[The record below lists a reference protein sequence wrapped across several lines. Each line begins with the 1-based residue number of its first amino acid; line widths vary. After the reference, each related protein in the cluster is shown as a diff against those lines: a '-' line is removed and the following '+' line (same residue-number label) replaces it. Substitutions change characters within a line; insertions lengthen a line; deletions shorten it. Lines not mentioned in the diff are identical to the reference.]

1 MAENRFDVSQ
11 VLAFLRR
18 TGDELRKTGE
28 ELKEEAQ
35 RLLEEVRDPAHQL
48 RVKDGVKDLGAWFKR
63 TTAEAAELIENA
75 VKRAES
81 SLRQGAERV
90 RETASAAAG
99 AVQGTGEKTARR
111 ATAAGKRAGAKKAG
125 KSRSAAGKKKS
136 PRKPSS

>member
-1 MAENRFDVSQ
+1 VADNRFDTSQ

-18 TGDELRKTGE
+18 TGEELRKTGE

-35 RLLEEVRDPAHQL
+35 RLLEEVRDPAHQQ
-48 RVKDGVKDLGAWFKR
+48 RVKDGVKDLGTWFKR
-63 TTAEAAELIENA
+63 TTAEAAELIETA

-99 AVQGTGEKTARR
+99 AVQGGGEKTARR
-111 ATAAGKRAGAKKAG
+111 ATAVGKRAGAKKAG
-125 KSRSAAGKKKS
+125 KSSSGARRKKS
-136 PRKPSS
+136 KRKPSA